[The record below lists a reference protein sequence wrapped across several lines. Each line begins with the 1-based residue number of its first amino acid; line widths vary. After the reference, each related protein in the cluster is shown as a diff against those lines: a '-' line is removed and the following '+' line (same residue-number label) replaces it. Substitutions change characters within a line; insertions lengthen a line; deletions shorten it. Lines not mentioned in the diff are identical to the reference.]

1 MTQTAKTPDL
11 RPFEAKPRLDRDARR
26 EAILDV
32 ARDVFLEEGF
42 AAASMATIAARLGGS
57 KGTLYN
63 YFKSK
68 DELFVAY
75 VQRLCTW
82 QRVAMFG
89 MFAAEPDV
97 RSALTSLGRTY
108 LSIVLSDINMMNF
121 RLIVAESQRSP
132 ELGRAFFEAGPNSGA
147 QLLAE
152 FLKEQA
158 DKGLLDLADPLHAA
172 HEFIGL
178 CQNRLMKARLCN
190 VAGEPSAEDINH
202 DVDRAVAVFLAAYGG
217 KDKNA

>member
-1 MTQTAKTPDL
+1 MTQTAKTADP
-11 RPFEAKPRLDRDARR
+11 RASEARPRLDRDARR

-75 VQRLCTW
+75 VQRHCAW
-82 QRVAMFG
+82 QRGAMFG
-89 MFAAEPDV
+89 MFANEPDV
-97 RSALTSLGRTY
+97 RSALTSLGRSY
-108 LSIVLSDINMMNF
+108 LTIVLSDTNMMNF

-132 ELGRAFFEAGPNSGA
+132 EIGLAFFEAGPSSGA
-147 QLLAE
+147 ELLAA
-152 FLKEQA
+152 FLKDQVA
-158 DKGLLDLADPLHAA
+158 RGTLDIDDPLHAA
-172 HEFIGL
+172 HEFIGI

-190 VAGEPSAEDINH
+190 VAGEPSTEEINH
-202 DVDRAVAVFLAAYGG
+202 DVGRAVAVFMAAYGRKG
-217 KDKNA
+217 ESQ